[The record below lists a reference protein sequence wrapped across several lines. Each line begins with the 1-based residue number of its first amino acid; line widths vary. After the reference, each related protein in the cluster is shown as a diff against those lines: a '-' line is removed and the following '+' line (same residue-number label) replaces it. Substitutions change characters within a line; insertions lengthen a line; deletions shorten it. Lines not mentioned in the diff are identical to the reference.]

1 VQCSGGQGAHRE
13 VGSEG
18 LAENHRVVI
27 NGSYPDDEPVGQRRG
42 MVAPALWRRRRRG
55 SSPAY
60 HGVCG
65 RHGGEEAWVT
75 QGALVSCERQVW
87 STSCDPRTRKG
98 GPQGLHTST

>member
-42 MVAPALWRRRRRG
+42 MVEPALWRRRRMG

-75 QGALVSCERQVW
+75 QGDLVSSERQVW
-87 STSCDPRTRKG
+87 SKSCDTRRRKG
-98 GPQGLHTST
+98 GPQGIQTST